1 MSNKSDLDI
10 CRDLLSIIDEM
21 YQPDVKLEV
30 PAENV
35 TQIKEEEF
43 SIDNRPDGIE
53 ATEDGEIKMYDFTAG
68 QYEIN
73 GVGIE
78 ALHFKYDRNSP
89 EPKSVIV
96 KHRPLN
102 DELSDYFVNE
112 LEDMV
117 GPWTLEGPI
126 DRSEDGTS
134 HEFEIKPKAGES
146 LEEKKMVTFQTSVG
160 MMPGYDDHTPLSAED
175 YHNWTMKTDKSNP
188 KPNIVSQR
196 YAMYVQD
203 FKEYANESISEAMMD
218 AYGQDEDGVTN
229 GQVTFSQEKGTE
241 RGSVKIEAAADDMQ
255 ELAKVLA
262 LAGIT
267 LPQAKQEE
275 LLMPKDDEEH
285 ECGDDCEKDCCAGD
299 DNDDARYSVDKKQI
313 LHMIKNKLKQKM
325 MS

>member
-10 CRDLLSIIDEM
+10 CRNLLSIIDEI
-21 YQPDVKLEV
+21 YQPDDKLEV

-35 TQIKEEEF
+35 TQIQEDDF

-126 DRSEDGTS
+126 DRSEDGRS

-160 MMPGYDDHTPLSAED
+160 MMPGYDDHTPLSAQD
-175 YHNWTMKTDKSNP
+175 YHDWTMKTDKSNP

-196 YAMYVQD
+196 YAMYVRD
-203 FKEYANESISEAMMD
+203 FKEYANESISEGPSSMD
-218 AYGQDEDGVTN
+218 MNQYGLSAVNKGGKFYSFKDGKQT
-229 GQVTFSQEKGTE
+229 GGPFDSME
-241 RGSVKIEAAADDMQ
+241 
-255 ELAKVLA
+255 ELAKH
-262 LAGIT
+262 
-267 LPQAKQEE
+267 QQE
-275 LLMPKDDEEH
+275 LIQ
-285 ECGDDCEKDCCAGD
+285 GG
-299 DNDDARYSVDKKQI
+299 
-313 LHMIKNKLKQKM
+313 
-325 MS
+325 